1 MNCRHSCSDVAHLL
15 RLSVILSCMSVRFF
29 SKHALVVATFLTP
42 TLCYLCSQDGVTY
55 TFWANMSWRPTHVK
69 SRVLDVHFLNWT
81 YAYTNEGNIHVCMVL
96 CPRACMFVV
105 VAECAVCM

>member
-81 YAYTNEGNIHVCMVL
+81 YAYTNEGNTHI
-96 CPRACMFVV
+96 
-105 VAECAVCM
+105 